1 MAKWT
6 FITNHGSVLALV
18 AQHPRIT
25 AREIAATL
33 GITEWSVFRVMS
45 DLTEDGYVTR
55 SREGRSNVYEVDHD
69 LYLRRP
75 ELVEVVVGDL
85 LKVMED
91 IKRQSS
97 LEEEMEAVQS
107 VS

>member
-25 AREIAATL
+25 AREIAAL
-33 GITEWSVFRVMS
+33 LQITEWSVFRVMS

-55 SREGRSNVYEVDHD
+55 SREGRRNVYEVNHQ
-69 LYLRRP
+69 LNLRRP
-75 ELVEVVVGDL
+75 ELVDVVVGDL
-85 LKVMED
+85 LKVMDD
-91 IKRQSS
+91 IKR
-97 LEEEMEAVQS
+97 LPGMEAEDKEQYG
-107 VS
+107 